1 LLGRVEHP
9 ARDLGRFANSDGQDS
24 ACQRVEGS
32 AMTNPGFGVFGLAQ
46 RPLYG
51 GHGLGRS
58 ETDRLVEDYPAVDL
72 RRSQES
78 QPSEAAGT
86 KLGGGDD
93 GTPPISVFIPLN
105 NRAGGIR
112 TAIDSVLKQSF
123 SDFELIVVDD
133 GSTDGGAAVVEAFDD
148 PRVRLVRQGVNKGAN
163 AARNEGIRQA
173 RGRIIAFL
181 DSDDVFLPNK
191 LQTVAEAFGA
201 RPDLGLIM
209 DSFRKTRRNGGQS
222 DCRNPQ
228 IEDRDELIR
237 ALFDRR
243 IWKSTSA
250 ISVTREAAI
259 EAGLFDEGLKRRQD
273 LDFILRVIRQ
283 VPSASLPAV
292 TWVKTFTDDSIS
304 ADRSGFMSAFLA
316 FWDRHPDYYEDP
328 VLRRG
333 FSLDLAR
340 HSLRLAKQLRL
351 GQLVGDLGLVSAR
364 IGRTNTSRALVRG
377 AAQLRRLRRHRLHR
391 TEGR

>member
-1 LLGRVEHP
+1 
-9 ARDLGRFANSDGQDS
+9 
-24 ACQRVEGS
+24 
-32 AMTNPGFGVFGLAQ
+32 MTDAGFRVFGLAQ
-46 RPLYG
+46 RPLNG
-51 GHGLGRS
+51 GHDLGRS

-72 RRSQES
+72 RRSQKS

-86 KLGGGDD
+86 KHGGGDESK
-93 GTPPISVFIPLN
+93 PAISVVIPLY
-105 NRAGGIR
+105 NRARRIG
-112 TAIDSVLKQSF
+112 AAVDSVLKQSF
-123 SDFELIVVDD
+123 YDFELIVVDD
-133 GSTDGGAAVVEAFDD
+133 GSTDDGAAVVEAFDD
-148 PRVRLVRQGVNKGAN
+148 PRVRLVRQGANKGAN

-181 DSDDVFLPNK
+181 DSDDIFLPNK
-191 LQTVAEAFGA
+191 LQTVADAFGD

-209 DSFRKTRRNGGQS
+209 DSFRKTRRNGVQA

-243 IWKSTSA
+243 LWKSTSA

-259 EAGLFDEGLKRRQD
+259 DAGLFDEGLKRRQD

-283 VPSASLPAV
+283 FPSVSLPDV

-304 ADRSGFMSAFLA
+304 ADRSGFMSAFMA

-340 HSLRLAKQLRL
+340 HSLRLAKQRHWAQL
-351 GQLVGDLGLVSAR
+351 GGDLGLVSAR
-364 IGRTNTSRALVRG
+364 IGRANTSRALVRG
-377 AAQLRRLRRHRLHR
+377 ATGLRRLRRHRLHG

>member
-1 LLGRVEHP
+1 
-9 ARDLGRFANSDGQDS
+9 
-24 ACQRVEGS
+24 
-32 AMTNPGFGVFGLAQ
+32 
-46 RPLYG
+46 
-51 GHGLGRS
+51 
-58 ETDRLVEDYPAVDL
+58 
-72 RRSQES
+72 
-78 QPSEAAGT
+78 
-86 KLGGGDD
+86 
-93 GTPPISVFIPLN
+93 
-105 NRAGGIR
+105 
-112 TAIDSVLKQSF
+112 
-123 SDFELIVVDD
+123 VDD
-133 GSTDGGAAVVEAFDD
+133 GSNDDGAAVVAAFAD

-173 RGRIIAFL
+173 RARIVAFL
-181 DSDDVFLPNK
+181 DSDDIFLPNK
-191 LQTVAEAFGA
+191 LQTVANAFGA

-209 DSFRKTRRNGGQS
+209 DSFRKTRRNGVQA

-228 IEDRDELIR
+228 IEGRDELIR

-259 EAGLFDEGLKRRQD
+259 AAGLFDESLKRRQD

-283 VPSASLPAV
+283 VPSVSLPDV

-304 ADRSGFMSAFLA
+304 ADRSGFMSAFMA
-316 FWDRHPDYYEDP
+316 FWDRHPDYYDDP

-333 FSLDLAR
+333 FSLDFAR
-340 HSLRLAKQLRL
+340 HSLRLAKQRRWEQL
-351 GQLVGDLGLVSAR
+351 GGDLGLVSAR

-377 AAQLRRLRRHRLHR
+377 AAELRRLRRHRLHR